1 MQYIIYCDESVKNGE
16 YYSNFYGGALVRSI
30 HLEEVKTALENK
42 VSELNI
48 NGEVKWQK
56 VTANYLEKYKSL
68 VDTVFEFIK
77 QDKIKIRIMFTHN
90 AFLPVGLTKEQKDN
104 EYFLLYY
111 QFFKHAFGLKYSNT
125 SGKPIS
131 IYPFFD
137 QLPDTLRKKIK
148 NLKIIFLIYNIKI
161 SLGMQISLSIV
172 RMILLRLYLITISFY
187 SVLI

>member
-90 AFLPVGLTKEQKDN
+90 AFLPVGLTKNKRIMN
-104 EYFLLYY
+104 IFYYIINFLNMHL
-111 QFFKHAFGLKYSNT
+111 
-125 SGKPIS
+125 
-131 IYPFFD
+131 D
-137 QLPDTLRKKIK
+137 
-148 NLKIIFLIYNIKI
+148 
-161 SLGMQISLSIV
+161 
-172 RMILLRLYLITISFY
+172 
-187 SVLI
+187 